1 MIATAMMDNPT
12 MHRSHHEMI
21 RCSWSTRSLWCSC
34 TDGRESLGTE
44 VEVGVAEGAEVGLRG
59 ADANEWMDAE
69 SAALLMLMDG
79 RRWCKG
85 LRWRQQLREGAWLTA
100 RISSLSLFTSLQ
112 ITWIARGPPD
122 PPTTDTW
129 DQQQYL
135 WFWIGRKQIWPQG
148 WSGGVAINI
157 FRTRPLHMCWFVPC
171 GSHIVI
177 WYNIWKLCYLV
188 NILFLEIIWFS
199 FLTLKT
205 SINKISTERASN

>member
-69 SAALLMLMDG
+69 SAALLMLMDR

-85 LRWRQQLREGAWLTA
+85 HRRRQQLREGAWLTA
-100 RISSLSLFTSLQ
+100 RISSLSLFTTLQ
-112 ITWIARGPPD
+112 ITWIARGPQD
-122 PPTTDTW
+122 PPTTDTSTTILLILDW
-129 DQQQYL
+129 QEANMTPRL
-135 WFWIGRKQIWPQG
+135 IWWRHNKYFQDP
-148 WSGGVAINI
+148 SSSY
-157 FRTRPLHMCWFVPC
+157 MFVPC